1 MKQRV
6 MTVLM
11 TAILLAALAGC
22 GQQEELRETQR
33 QLEQT
38 QQQLEQL
45 QQQLDQATAQQPAG
59 TEAQT
64 TQQPAGNEQQAAQ
77 TTQQPAGNEQQA
89 AQATQQPAGSEQQ
102 AAQATQQPAGS
113 EQQPAQQTSS
123 QPQAQGG
130 VDRDGALAI
139 ALENAGVS
147 EGDIYNVK
155 VEQDG
160 DNGIPIYDIE
170 FETDYGDYD
179 FEVAVADGRI
189 VGADYEVDEEWL
201 DTLGGSP
208 VDQDGVRQLVAAKVP
223 GASAQDVQV
232 REEGGDGR
240 GRYEGELYH
249 DSMKY
254 EFEVDPRTGRIFD
267 WAADWRG

>member
-45 QQQLDQATAQQPAG
+45 QQQLDETTAQQPASEPSASEG
-59 TEAQT
+59 EQTAQQPEESAQQP
-64 TQQPAGNEQQAAQ
+64 TQQEQAG
-77 TTQQPAGNEQQA
+77 T
-89 AQATQQPAGSEQQ
+89 
-102 AAQATQQPAGS
+102 
-113 EQQPAQQTSS
+113 
-123 QPQAQGG
+123 
-130 VDRDGALAI
+130 DRDGALAI
-139 ALENAGVS
+139 ALENAGVD
-147 EGDIYNVK
+147 EQDIYNVK

-179 FEVAVADGRI
+179 FEVAIADGRI

-208 VDQDGVRQLVAAKVP
+208 VDQEGVRQLVAAKVP

>member
-45 QQQLDQATAQQPAG
+45 QQQLDEATAQQPSSEPSASEGEQTAQQPEESAQQPTQQEQAG
-59 TEAQT
+59 T
-64 TQQPAGNEQQAAQ
+64 
-77 TTQQPAGNEQQA
+77 
-89 AQATQQPAGSEQQ
+89 
-102 AAQATQQPAGS
+102 
-113 EQQPAQQTSS
+113 
-123 QPQAQGG
+123 
-130 VDRDGALAI
+130 DRDGALAI
-139 ALENAGVS
+139 ALENAGVD
-147 EGDIYNVK
+147 EQDIYNVK

-179 FEVAVADGRI
+179 FEVAIADGRI

-208 VDQDGVRQLVAAKVP
+208 VDQEGVRQLVAAKVP

-232 REEGGDGR
+232 WEEGGNS
-240 GRYEGELYH
+240 RYEGELYH

>member
-45 QQQLDQATAQQPAG
+45 QQQLDEATAQQPASEPSASEG
-59 TEAQT
+59 EQTAQQPEESAQQP
-64 TQQPAGNEQQAAQ
+64 TQQEQAG
-77 TTQQPAGNEQQA
+77 T
-89 AQATQQPAGSEQQ
+89 
-102 AAQATQQPAGS
+102 
-113 EQQPAQQTSS
+113 
-123 QPQAQGG
+123 
-130 VDRDGALAI
+130 DRDGALAI
-139 ALENAGVS
+139 ALENAGVD
-147 EGDIYNVK
+147 EQDIYNVK
-155 VEQDG
+155 VEQDR

-179 FEVAVADGRI
+179 FEVAIADGRI

>member
-45 QQQLDQATAQQPAG
+45 QQQPSSEPSASQGEQTTQQPEESAQQPTQQEQATAQQPASEPSVSEG
-59 TEAQT
+59 EQTAQQPEESAQQP
-64 TQQPAGNEQQAAQ
+64 TQQEQAG
-77 TTQQPAGNEQQA
+77 T
-89 AQATQQPAGSEQQ
+89 
-102 AAQATQQPAGS
+102 
-113 EQQPAQQTSS
+113 
-123 QPQAQGG
+123 
-130 VDRDGALAI
+130 DRDGALAI
-139 ALENAGVS
+139 ALENAGVD
-147 EGDIYNVK
+147 EQDIYNVK

-179 FEVAVADGRI
+179 FEVAIADGRI

>member
-33 QLEQT
+33 QLEQ
-38 QQQLEQL
+38 
-45 QQQLDQATAQQPAG
+45 ATAQQPASEPSASEG
-59 TEAQT
+59 EQTAQQPEESAQQP
-64 TQQPAGNEQQAAQ
+64 TQQEQAG
-77 TTQQPAGNEQQA
+77 T
-89 AQATQQPAGSEQQ
+89 
-102 AAQATQQPAGS
+102 
-113 EQQPAQQTSS
+113 
-123 QPQAQGG
+123 
-130 VDRDGALAI
+130 DRDGALAI
-139 ALENAGVS
+139 ALENAGVD
-147 EGDIYNVK
+147 EQDIYNVK

>member
-45 QQQLDQATAQQPAG
+45 QQQLDETTAQQPASEPSASEG
-59 TEAQT
+59 EQTAQQPGESAQQP
-64 TQQPAGNEQQAAQ
+64 TQQEQAG
-77 TTQQPAGNEQQA
+77 T
-89 AQATQQPAGSEQQ
+89 
-102 AAQATQQPAGS
+102 
-113 EQQPAQQTSS
+113 
-123 QPQAQGG
+123 
-130 VDRDGALAI
+130 DRDGALAI
-139 ALENAGVS
+139 ALENAGVD
-147 EGDIYNVK
+147 EQDIYNVK

-160 DNGIPIYDIE
+160 EHGFPVYEIE

-179 FEVAVADGRI
+179 FSVTVDSGRI

-232 REEGGDGR
+232 WEEGGNSRGDGR

>member
-45 QQQLDQATAQQPAG
+45 QQQQDEATAQQPASEPSVSEG
-59 TEAQT
+59 EQTAQQPEESAQQP
-64 TQQPAGNEQQAAQ
+64 TQQEQAG
-77 TTQQPAGNEQQA
+77 T
-89 AQATQQPAGSEQQ
+89 
-102 AAQATQQPAGS
+102 
-113 EQQPAQQTSS
+113 
-123 QPQAQGG
+123 
-130 VDRDGALAI
+130 DRDGALAI
-139 ALENAGVS
+139 ALENAGVD
-147 EGDIYNVK
+147 EQDIYNVK

-267 WAADWRG
+267 WVADWRG

>member
-45 QQQLDQATAQQPAG
+45 QQQLDQATAQQPASEPSASEG
-59 TEAQT
+59 EQTAQQPEESAQQP
-64 TQQPAGNEQQAAQ
+64 TQQEQAG
-77 TTQQPAGNEQQA
+77 T
-89 AQATQQPAGSEQQ
+89 
-102 AAQATQQPAGS
+102 
-113 EQQPAQQTSS
+113 
-123 QPQAQGG
+123 
-130 VDRDGALAI
+130 DRDGALAV
-139 ALENAGVS
+139 ALENAGVD
-147 EGDIYNVK
+147 EQDIYNVK

-179 FEVAVADGRI
+179 FEVAIADGRI

-232 REEGGDGR
+232 WEEGGNS
-240 GRYEGELYH
+240 RYEGELYH

>member
-45 QQQLDQATAQQPAG
+45 QQQLDETTAQQPASEPSASEG
-59 TEAQT
+59 EQT
-64 TQQPAGNEQQAAQ
+64 TQQPEESAQQP
-77 TTQQPAGNEQQA
+77 TQQEQAG
-89 AQATQQPAGSEQQ
+89 T
-102 AAQATQQPAGS
+102 
-113 EQQPAQQTSS
+113 
-123 QPQAQGG
+123 
-130 VDRDGALAI
+130 DRDGALAI
-139 ALENAGVS
+139 ALENAGVD
-147 EGDIYNVK
+147 EQDIYNVK

-179 FEVAVADGRI
+179 FEVAIADGRI

-267 WAADWRG
+267 WVADWRG

>member
-45 QQQLDQATAQQPAG
+45 QQQLDQAAAQQPSSEPSASQG
-59 TEAQT
+59 EQT
-64 TQQPAGNEQQAAQ
+64 TQQPEESAQQP
-77 TTQQPAGNEQQA
+77 TQQEQAG
-89 AQATQQPAGSEQQ
+89 T
-102 AAQATQQPAGS
+102 
-113 EQQPAQQTSS
+113 
-123 QPQAQGG
+123 
-130 VDRDGALAI
+130 DRDGALAI
-139 ALENAGVS
+139 ALENAGVD
-147 EGDIYNVK
+147 EQDIYNVK

>member
-45 QQQLDQATAQQPAG
+45 QQQLDETTAQQPASEPSASEG
-59 TEAQT
+59 EQTAQQPEESAQQP
-64 TQQPAGNEQQAAQ
+64 TQQEQAG
-77 TTQQPAGNEQQA
+77 T
-89 AQATQQPAGSEQQ
+89 
-102 AAQATQQPAGS
+102 
-113 EQQPAQQTSS
+113 
-123 QPQAQGG
+123 
-130 VDRDGALAI
+130 DRDGALAI
-139 ALENAGVS
+139 ALENAGVD
-147 EGDIYNVK
+147 EQDIYNVK

-179 FEVAVADGRI
+179 FEVAIADGRI

-232 REEGGDGR
+232 WEEGGNS
-240 GRYEGELYH
+240 RYEGELYH

>member
-45 QQQLDQATAQQPAG
+45 QQQPSSEPSASQGEQTTQQPEESAQQPTQQEQATAQQPASEPSVSEG
-59 TEAQT
+59 EQTAQQPGESAQQP
-64 TQQPAGNEQQAAQ
+64 TQQEQAG
-77 TTQQPAGNEQQA
+77 T
-89 AQATQQPAGSEQQ
+89 
-102 AAQATQQPAGS
+102 
-113 EQQPAQQTSS
+113 
-123 QPQAQGG
+123 
-130 VDRDGALAI
+130 DRDGALAI
-139 ALENAGVS
+139 ALENAGVD
-147 EGDIYNVK
+147 EQDIYNVK

-179 FEVAVADGRI
+179 FEVAIADGRI

>member
-45 QQQLDQATAQQPAG
+45 QQQLDEATAQQPASEPSASEG
-59 TEAQT
+59 EQTAQQPEESAQQP
-64 TQQPAGNEQQAAQ
+64 TQQEQAG
-77 TTQQPAGNEQQA
+77 T
-89 AQATQQPAGSEQQ
+89 
-102 AAQATQQPAGS
+102 
-113 EQQPAQQTSS
+113 
-123 QPQAQGG
+123 
-130 VDRDGALAI
+130 DRDGALAI
-139 ALENAGVS
+139 ALENAGVD
-147 EGDIYNVK
+147 EQDIYNVK

-179 FEVAVADGRI
+179 FEVAIADGRI

-208 VDQDGVRQLVAAKVP
+208 VDQNGVRQLVAAKVP

-267 WAADWRG
+267 WVADWRG

>member
-45 QQQLDQATAQQPAG
+45 QQQLDEATAQQPASEPSASEDEQ
-59 TEAQT
+59 TAQQP
-64 TQQPAGNEQQAAQ
+64 TQQEQAG
-77 TTQQPAGNEQQA
+77 T
-89 AQATQQPAGSEQQ
+89 
-102 AAQATQQPAGS
+102 
-113 EQQPAQQTSS
+113 
-123 QPQAQGG
+123 
-130 VDRDGALAI
+130 DRDGALAI
-139 ALENAGVS
+139 ALENAGVD
-147 EGDIYNVK
+147 EQDIYNVK

-179 FEVAVADGRI
+179 FEVAIADGRI

-249 DSMKY
+249 QYQCSLL
-254 EFEVDPRTGRIFD
+254 
-267 WAADWRG
+267 

>member
-45 QQQLDQATAQQPAG
+45 QQQQDEATAQQPASEPSVSEG
-59 TEAQT
+59 EQTAQQPEESAQQP
-64 TQQPAGNEQQAAQ
+64 TQQEQAG
-77 TTQQPAGNEQQA
+77 T
-89 AQATQQPAGSEQQ
+89 
-102 AAQATQQPAGS
+102 
-113 EQQPAQQTSS
+113 
-123 QPQAQGG
+123 
-130 VDRDGALAI
+130 DRDGALAI
-139 ALENAGVS
+139 ALENAGVD
-147 EGDIYNVK
+147 EQDIYNVK

-179 FEVAVADGRI
+179 FEVAIADGRI

>member
-45 QQQLDQATAQQPAG
+45 QQQLDETTAQQPSSELSASEGEQTAQQPEESAQQPTQQEQAG
-59 TEAQT
+59 T
-64 TQQPAGNEQQAAQ
+64 
-77 TTQQPAGNEQQA
+77 
-89 AQATQQPAGSEQQ
+89 
-102 AAQATQQPAGS
+102 
-113 EQQPAQQTSS
+113 
-123 QPQAQGG
+123 
-130 VDRDGALAI
+130 DRDGALAI
-139 ALENAGVS
+139 ALENAGVD
-147 EGDIYNVK
+147 EQDIYNVK

>member
-45 QQQLDQATAQQPAG
+45 QQQLDETTAQQPASEPSASEG
-59 TEAQT
+59 EQTAQQPEESAQQP
-64 TQQPAGNEQQAAQ
+64 TQQEQAG
-77 TTQQPAGNEQQA
+77 T
-89 AQATQQPAGSEQQ
+89 
-102 AAQATQQPAGS
+102 
-113 EQQPAQQTSS
+113 
-123 QPQAQGG
+123 
-130 VDRDGALAI
+130 DRDGALAI
-139 ALENAGVS
+139 ALENAGVD
-147 EGDIYNVK
+147 EQDIYNVK

-179 FEVAVADGRI
+179 FEVAIADGRI

>member
-45 QQQLDQATAQQPAG
+45 PQQQDQATAQQPASEPSASEG
-59 TEAQT
+59 EQTAQQPEESAQQP
-64 TQQPAGNEQQAAQ
+64 TQQEQAG
-77 TTQQPAGNEQQA
+77 T
-89 AQATQQPAGSEQQ
+89 
-102 AAQATQQPAGS
+102 
-113 EQQPAQQTSS
+113 
-123 QPQAQGG
+123 
-130 VDRDGALAI
+130 DRDGALAI
-139 ALENAGVS
+139 ALENAGVD
-147 EGDIYNVK
+147 EQDIYNVK

-179 FEVAVADGRI
+179 FEVAIADGRI

-208 VDQDGVRQLVAAKVP
+208 VDQEGVRQLVAAKVP

>member
-45 QQQLDQATAQQPAG
+45 QQQLDETTAQQPASEPSASEG
-59 TEAQT
+59 EQTAQQPEESAQQP
-64 TQQPAGNEQQAAQ
+64 TQQEQAG
-77 TTQQPAGNEQQA
+77 T
-89 AQATQQPAGSEQQ
+89 
-102 AAQATQQPAGS
+102 
-113 EQQPAQQTSS
+113 
-123 QPQAQGG
+123 
-130 VDRDGALAI
+130 DRDGALAI
-139 ALENAGVS
+139 ALENAGVD
-147 EGDIYNVK
+147 EQDIYNVK

-160 DNGIPIYDIE
+160 ENGIPIYDIE

>member
-45 QQQLDQATAQQPAG
+45 QQQQDEATAQQPASEPSVSEDEQ
-59 TEAQT
+59 TAQQPEESAQQP
-64 TQQPAGNEQQAAQ
+64 TQQEQAG
-77 TTQQPAGNEQQA
+77 T
-89 AQATQQPAGSEQQ
+89 
-102 AAQATQQPAGS
+102 
-113 EQQPAQQTSS
+113 
-123 QPQAQGG
+123 
-130 VDRDGALAI
+130 DRDGALAI
-139 ALENAGVS
+139 ALENAGVD
-147 EGDIYNVK
+147 EQDIYNVK

>member
-45 QQQLDQATAQQPAG
+45 QQQLDQATAQQPASEPSASEG
-59 TEAQT
+59 EQTAQQPEESAQQP
-64 TQQPAGNEQQAAQ
+64 TQQEQAG
-77 TTQQPAGNEQQA
+77 T
-89 AQATQQPAGSEQQ
+89 
-102 AAQATQQPAGS
+102 
-113 EQQPAQQTSS
+113 
-123 QPQAQGG
+123 
-130 VDRDGALAI
+130 DRDGALAI
-139 ALENAGVS
+139 ALENAGVD
-147 EGDIYNVK
+147 EQDIYNVK

-179 FEVAVADGRI
+179 FEVAIADGRI

-208 VDQDGVRQLVAAKVP
+208 VDQDSVRQLVAAKVP

-249 DSMKY
+249 DNMKY

>member
-45 QQQLDQATAQQPAG
+45 QQQLDEATAQQPASEPSVSEG
-59 TEAQT
+59 EQTAQQPEESAQQP
-64 TQQPAGNEQQAAQ
+64 TQQEQAG
-77 TTQQPAGNEQQA
+77 T
-89 AQATQQPAGSEQQ
+89 
-102 AAQATQQPAGS
+102 
-113 EQQPAQQTSS
+113 
-123 QPQAQGG
+123 
-130 VDRDGALAI
+130 DRDGALAI
-139 ALENAGVS
+139 ALENAGVD
-147 EGDIYNVK
+147 EQDIYNVK

-179 FEVAVADGRI
+179 FEVAIADGRI

>member
-45 QQQLDQATAQQPAG
+45 QQQLDQAAAQQPSSEPSASEGEQTAQQPEESAQQPTQQEQAG
-59 TEAQT
+59 T
-64 TQQPAGNEQQAAQ
+64 
-77 TTQQPAGNEQQA
+77 
-89 AQATQQPAGSEQQ
+89 
-102 AAQATQQPAGS
+102 
-113 EQQPAQQTSS
+113 
-123 QPQAQGG
+123 
-130 VDRDGALAI
+130 DRDGALAI
-139 ALENAGVS
+139 ALENAGVD
-147 EGDIYNVK
+147 EQDIYNVK
-155 VEQDG
+155 VEQDR

>member
-45 QQQLDQATAQQPAG
+45 QQQLDQATAQQPSSEPSASEGEQTAQQPEESAQQPTQQEQAG
-59 TEAQT
+59 T
-64 TQQPAGNEQQAAQ
+64 
-77 TTQQPAGNEQQA
+77 
-89 AQATQQPAGSEQQ
+89 
-102 AAQATQQPAGS
+102 
-113 EQQPAQQTSS
+113 
-123 QPQAQGG
+123 
-130 VDRDGALAI
+130 DRDGALAI
-139 ALENAGVS
+139 ALENAGVD
-147 EGDIYNVK
+147 EQDIYNVK

-208 VDQDGVRQLVAAKVP
+208 VDQEGVRQLVAAKVP

>member
-11 TAILLAALAGC
+11 TAILLAALDGC

-45 QQQLDQATAQQPAG
+45 QQQLDETTAQQPSSEPSASEGEQTAQQPEESAQQPTQQEQAG
-59 TEAQT
+59 T
-64 TQQPAGNEQQAAQ
+64 
-77 TTQQPAGNEQQA
+77 
-89 AQATQQPAGSEQQ
+89 
-102 AAQATQQPAGS
+102 
-113 EQQPAQQTSS
+113 
-123 QPQAQGG
+123 
-130 VDRDGALAI
+130 DRDGALAI
-139 ALENAGVS
+139 ALENAGVD
-147 EGDIYNVK
+147 EQDIYNVK

-208 VDQDGVRQLVAAKVP
+208 VDQEGVRQLVAAKVP

>member
-45 QQQLDQATAQQPAG
+45 QQQLDETTAQQPASEPSASQG
-59 TEAQT
+59 EQTAQQPEESAQQP
-64 TQQPAGNEQQAAQ
+64 TQQEQAG
-77 TTQQPAGNEQQA
+77 T
-89 AQATQQPAGSEQQ
+89 
-102 AAQATQQPAGS
+102 
-113 EQQPAQQTSS
+113 
-123 QPQAQGG
+123 
-130 VDRDGALAI
+130 DRDGALAI
-139 ALENAGVS
+139 ALENAGVD
-147 EGDIYNVK
+147 EQDIYNVK

-249 DSMKY
+249 DNMKY

>member
-45 QQQLDQATAQQPAG
+45 QQQLDQAAAQQPSSEPSASQG
-59 TEAQT
+59 EQT
-64 TQQPAGNEQQAAQ
+64 TQQPEESAQQP
-77 TTQQPAGNEQQA
+77 TQQEQAG
-89 AQATQQPAGSEQQ
+89 T
-102 AAQATQQPAGS
+102 
-113 EQQPAQQTSS
+113 
-123 QPQAQGG
+123 
-130 VDRDGALAI
+130 DRDGALAI
-139 ALENAGVS
+139 ALENAGVD
-147 EGDIYNVK
+147 EQDIYNVK

-179 FEVAVADGRI
+179 FEVAIADGRI

>member
-45 QQQLDQATAQQPAG
+45 QQQLDQAAAQQPSSEPSASQG
-59 TEAQT
+59 EQT
-64 TQQPAGNEQQAAQ
+64 TQQPEESAQQP
-77 TTQQPAGNEQQA
+77 TQQE
-89 AQATQQPAGSEQQ
+89 QATAQQPSSEPSASEGEQTAQQ
-102 AAQATQQPAGS
+102 PTQQEQAG
-113 EQQPAQQTSS
+113 T
-123 QPQAQGG
+123 
-130 VDRDGALAI
+130 DRDGALAI
-139 ALENAGVS
+139 ALENAGVD
-147 EGDIYNVK
+147 EQDIYNVK

-179 FEVAVADGRI
+179 FEVAIADGRI

-232 REEGGDGR
+232 WEEGGNSRGDGR

>member
-45 QQQLDQATAQQPAG
+45 QQQQDEATAQQPASEPSVSEG
-59 TEAQT
+59 EQTAQQPEESAQQP
-64 TQQPAGNEQQAAQ
+64 TQQEQAG
-77 TTQQPAGNEQQA
+77 T
-89 AQATQQPAGSEQQ
+89 
-102 AAQATQQPAGS
+102 
-113 EQQPAQQTSS
+113 
-123 QPQAQGG
+123 
-130 VDRDGALAI
+130 DRDGALAI
-139 ALENAGVS
+139 ALENAGVD
-147 EGDIYNVK
+147 EQDIYNVK

-179 FEVAVADGRI
+179 FEVAIADGRI

-267 WAADWRG
+267 WVADWRG

>member
-45 QQQLDQATAQQPAG
+45 QQQLDEAAAQQPSSEPSASEGEQTAQQPEESAQQPTQQEQAG
-59 TEAQT
+59 T
-64 TQQPAGNEQQAAQ
+64 
-77 TTQQPAGNEQQA
+77 
-89 AQATQQPAGSEQQ
+89 
-102 AAQATQQPAGS
+102 
-113 EQQPAQQTSS
+113 
-123 QPQAQGG
+123 
-130 VDRDGALAI
+130 DRDGALAI
-139 ALENAGVS
+139 ALENAGVD
-147 EGDIYNVK
+147 EQDIYNVK

-179 FEVAVADGRI
+179 FEVAIADGRI

-208 VDQDGVRQLVAAKVP
+208 VDQNGVRQLVAAKVP

>member
-45 QQQLDQATAQQPAG
+45 QQQLDQATAQQPASEPSVSEG
-59 TEAQT
+59 EQTAQQPEESAQQP
-64 TQQPAGNEQQAAQ
+64 TQQEQAG
-77 TTQQPAGNEQQA
+77 T
-89 AQATQQPAGSEQQ
+89 
-102 AAQATQQPAGS
+102 
-113 EQQPAQQTSS
+113 
-123 QPQAQGG
+123 
-130 VDRDGALAI
+130 DRDGALAI
-139 ALENAGVS
+139 ALENAGVD
-147 EGDIYNVK
+147 EQDIYNVK

-179 FEVAVADGRI
+179 FEVAIADGRI

-232 REEGGDGR
+232 WEEGGNS
-240 GRYEGELYH
+240 RYEGELYH

>member
-45 QQQLDQATAQQPAG
+45 QQQLDETTAQQPSSEPSASQG
-59 TEAQT
+59 EQT
-64 TQQPAGNEQQAAQ
+64 TQQPEESAQQP
-77 TTQQPAGNEQQA
+77 TQQEQAG
-89 AQATQQPAGSEQQ
+89 T
-102 AAQATQQPAGS
+102 
-113 EQQPAQQTSS
+113 
-123 QPQAQGG
+123 
-130 VDRDGALAI
+130 DRDGALAI
-139 ALENAGVS
+139 ELENAGVD
-147 EGDIYNVK
+147 EQDIYNVK
-155 VEQDG
+155 VEQDR

>member
-45 QQQLDQATAQQPAG
+45 QQQLDQAAAQQPSSEPSASQGEQTAQQPEESAQQPTQQEQAG
-59 TEAQT
+59 T
-64 TQQPAGNEQQAAQ
+64 
-77 TTQQPAGNEQQA
+77 
-89 AQATQQPAGSEQQ
+89 
-102 AAQATQQPAGS
+102 
-113 EQQPAQQTSS
+113 
-123 QPQAQGG
+123 
-130 VDRDGALAI
+130 DRDGALAI
-139 ALENAGVS
+139 ALENAGVD
-147 EGDIYNVK
+147 EQDIYNVK

-179 FEVAVADGRI
+179 FEVAIADGRI

-249 DSMKY
+249 DNMKY

-267 WAADWRG
+267 WVADWRG

>member
-45 QQQLDQATAQQPAG
+45 QQQLDEATAQQPASEPSASEG
-59 TEAQT
+59 EQTAQQPEESAQQP
-64 TQQPAGNEQQAAQ
+64 TQQEQAG
-77 TTQQPAGNEQQA
+77 T
-89 AQATQQPAGSEQQ
+89 
-102 AAQATQQPAGS
+102 
-113 EQQPAQQTSS
+113 
-123 QPQAQGG
+123 
-130 VDRDGALAI
+130 DRDGALAI
-139 ALENAGVS
+139 ALENAGVD
-147 EGDIYNVK
+147 EQDIYNVK

-179 FEVAVADGRI
+179 FEVAIADGRI

-232 REEGGDGR
+232 WEEGGNS
-240 GRYEGELYH
+240 RYEGELYH

-267 WAADWRG
+267 WVADWRG

>member
-45 QQQLDQATAQQPAG
+45 QQQLDQATAQQPASEPSASEG
-59 TEAQT
+59 EQTAQQPEESAQQP
-64 TQQPAGNEQQAAQ
+64 TQQEQAG
-77 TTQQPAGNEQQA
+77 T
-89 AQATQQPAGSEQQ
+89 
-102 AAQATQQPAGS
+102 
-113 EQQPAQQTSS
+113 
-123 QPQAQGG
+123 
-130 VDRDGALAI
+130 DRDGALAI
-139 ALENAGVS
+139 ALENAGVD
-147 EGDIYNVK
+147 EQDIYNVK

-179 FEVAVADGRI
+179 FEVAIADGRI

-208 VDQDGVRQLVAAKVP
+208 VEQDGVRQLVAAKVP

-232 REEGGDGR
+232 WEEGGNS
-240 GRYEGELYH
+240 RYEGELYH

-267 WAADWRG
+267 WVADWRG

>member
-45 QQQLDQATAQQPAG
+45 QQQLDETTAQQPASEPSASEG
-59 TEAQT
+59 EQTAQQPEESAQQP
-64 TQQPAGNEQQAAQ
+64 TQQEQAG
-77 TTQQPAGNEQQA
+77 T
-89 AQATQQPAGSEQQ
+89 
-102 AAQATQQPAGS
+102 
-113 EQQPAQQTSS
+113 
-123 QPQAQGG
+123 
-130 VDRDGALAI
+130 DRDGALAI
-139 ALENAGVS
+139 ALENAGVD
-147 EGDIYNVK
+147 EQDIYNVK

-179 FEVAVADGRI
+179 FEVAIADGRI

-249 DSMKY
+249 DNMKY

-267 WAADWRG
+267 WVADWRG

>member
-45 QQQLDQATAQQPAG
+45 QQQLDETTAQQPSSEPSASQG
-59 TEAQT
+59 EQT
-64 TQQPAGNEQQAAQ
+64 TQQPEESAQQP
-77 TTQQPAGNEQQA
+77 TQQEQAG
-89 AQATQQPAGSEQQ
+89 T
-102 AAQATQQPAGS
+102 
-113 EQQPAQQTSS
+113 
-123 QPQAQGG
+123 
-130 VDRDGALAI
+130 DRDGALAI
-139 ALENAGVS
+139 ALENAGVD
-147 EGDIYNVK
+147 EQDIYNVK